1 LVFGSFKVQKNN
13 WSLKNLSAKTNG
25 WPRLVATYSCKFL
38 SFLQVKSS
46 TFNYQFYMRRLT
58 PCWTWAFVL
67 LGIYFFSACEK
78 ENERETFIPFLTDR
92 LWKGDTITINSPV
105 TYEQLSI
112 EEQQS
117 FHSSVLWF
125 KNAQVT
131 LNENGTVTMSGDY
144 DLGFKRWKLV
154 NNDADIEMTL
164 NNGNQSILR
173 GWQADP
179 FNFSYTSSYVT
190 HDNSFEVTFVY
201 K

>member
-1 LVFGSFKVQKNN
+1 MRKL
-13 WSLKNLSAKTNG
+13 T
-25 WPRLVATYSCKFL
+25 RLR
-38 SFLQVKSS
+38 
-46 TFNYQFYMRRLT
+46 N
-58 PCWTWAFVL
+58 WAFVL

-92 LWKGDTITINSPV
+92 LWKGDTITINPPF

-117 FHSSVLWF
+117 FHQSVLWF

-131 LNENGTVTMSGDY
+131 LNEDGTVTMSGDY
-144 DLGFKRWKLV
+144 DLGFKRWQLV

-179 FNFSYTSSYVT
+179 FNFSYTSSFVT
-190 HDNSFEVTFVY
+190 HDNSFDVTFVY

>member
-25 WPRLVATYSCKFL
+25 WPRLVSAYSCKFL
-38 SFLQVKSS
+38 SLLQVKSS

-58 PCWTWAFVL
+58 RCWTWAFVL